1 MKKPKNQLFTQKE
14 VNKIFNH
21 IPVKTLRWWGMKG
34 LYGWVNE
41 TSDGR
46 GIHRGFELGNL
57 YQIGIVEEL
66 SSLNIHTMDLQVFMN
81 QHFHSGLGMG
91 LPTYMIPSQLKS
103 DEWPSVNVV
112 DQMDKIL
119 ALVKH
124 HGGFWH
130 RGGPDLK
137 KTKLVTGWMSFLL
150 LREETTVTGFGEDIS
165 RSFKFP
171 GEAAAIA
178 GFDEENIVTMIFIDL
193 QVIKKNVDSWID
205 YS

>member
-1 MKKPKNQLFTQKE
+1 MKKPKDQLFTQKE

-46 GIHRGFELGNL
+46 GIHREFDLGNL

-66 SSLNIHTMDLQVFMN
+66 SSLNIHAMDLQVFMN
-81 QHFHSGLGMG
+81 QHFHSGLGMD
-91 LPTYMIPSQLKS
+91 LPTYMIPSQMMS

-112 DQMDKIL
+112 EQMDKIL
-119 ALVKH
+119 AIVKNH
-124 HGGFWH
+124 AGFWI
-130 RGGPDLK
+130 RGGPDRK
-137 KTKLVTGWMSFLL
+137 KENLITGWKSFLL
-150 LREETTVTGFGEDIS
+150 LREETTVAGFGEDIY

-171 GEAAAIA
+171 GEEAAIA
-178 GFDEENIVTMIFIDL
+178 GFDNENTVTMIFIDL
-193 QVIKKNVDSWID
+193 QIIKKSVDSWID